1 MDRDA
6 LIGWFADDALLNDAR
21 REFRGKD
28 AIRAWL
34 DRELIADKVTMEPAG
49 AVEHYGDVAVTA
61 VMDGLYDKTGLP
73 DPLILTHYFTVR
85 DDRIIRLF
93 VIRNEPPPPWAQH

>member
-1 MDRDA
+1 MSTTLPAPVQGYITASNVMDGDA

-34 DRELIADKVTMEPAG
+34 DRELIADKVTMEPPAPSSTTG
-49 AVEHYGDVAVTA
+49 TSPWRPSWTA
-61 VMDGLYDKTGLP
+61 STTRRGC
-73 DPLILTHYFTVR
+73 
-85 DDRIIRLF
+85 RIRSS
-93 VIRNEPPPPWAQH
+93 